1 MVSHYGYR
9 GKQWSTVQLT
19 YFELYDSNNRAIK
32 LMDSE
37 SVFSCISTPG
47 GTRILKICMPNQIS
61 GQKVPTYV
69 MFSCQFHKSEVISLV
84 RKTSSFLWCTH
95 WNCTFSQT

>member
-37 SVFSCISTPG
+37 SVFHA
-47 GTRILKICMPNQIS
+47 L
-61 GQKVPTYV
+61 VPRAAPEY
-69 MFSCQFHKSEVISLV
+69 
-84 RKTSSFLWCTH
+84 
-95 WNCTFSQT
+95 